1 MRYLIRRLGN
11 TRLRT
16 KFLLILA
23 SAMLIVCIGVFATIR
38 LPYAAYDEQLY
49 KSSVRMSAIFAER
62 IQSGLTDIEELSYRI
77 LADNVLQ
84 KNLSQMHDM
93 PTSTASWVSA
103 KKEVGDRMSYFA
115 IWFNNVETLQLKTA
129 SGETFIQGYG
139 RTHAVDRI
147 SEQSINTARTMGGR
161 EKWVIEEKDKPE
173 LYLLR
178 EIRETQNLSLRYMG
192 TLLIKIDL
200 DAMVEQNRRSMAA
213 LGSPLECAI
222 YSGETCL
229 YASDARVAGLS
240 YGEDGYEYMQDGG
253 DAALCVR
260 YTAPNGWQYVTLVDY
275 DGISNSVRLAERMT
289 LGVILASVLLALV
302 VSAILIAS
310 IVRHLQVLVDK
321 FDSFAAN
328 GKPVPKEDSPYLKRG
343 DEIGKLHRHFDKMT
357 RDYDRLT
364 RENTEKQQIL
374 QEKQMQQLRAQVRP
388 HFLYNTLESIYCLS
402 QSAPDKRIATMTDA
416 LGKMLRASLN
426 DKRDIVTIEE
436 DLQITREYLRIQLIR
451 YGERLQAEYDVPE
464 EFAQCRIPA
473 MTIQPLVE
481 NAVHHAADNML
492 DTCVIRIF
500 CRASG
505 DGIDVTVEDN
515 GQGIDEDILRKLESG
530 EIRPEGLG
538 IGMRNIHRR
547 VQYAFSEKY
556 GLRVKNEDGRTR
568 IVIHLPD
575 TRIEEAGRNQERT

>member
-1 MRYLIRRLGN
+1 MRYLIRRLSN

-49 KSSVRMSAIFAER
+49 KSSVKMSAIFAER

-84 KNLSQMHDM
+84 KNLTTMQDM
-93 PTSTASWVSA
+93 PINTASWVSA
-103 KKEVGDRMSYFA
+103 KTEIGDRMSYFA
-115 IWFNNVETLQLKTA
+115 IWFNNVKLLQLKTA
-129 SGETFIQGYG
+129 GGESFIQGYG
-139 RTHAVDRI
+139 RTHAVDKI
-147 SEQSINTARTMGGR
+147 TAQHVDAAMAMNGR
-161 EKWVIEEKDKPE
+161 EKWMIEEKDQPE

-178 EIRETQNLSLRYMG
+178 EIRETRGLSLRPMA

-200 DAMVEQNRRSMAA
+200 EAMVEQNRRSMAA

-229 YASDARVAGLS
+229 YASDERVASLP
-240 YGEDGYEYMQDGG
+240 YGEDGYEYMNSGG
-253 DAALCVR
+253 EALCVR

-275 DGISNSVRLAERMT
+275 GGISDSVKLAERMT

-321 FDSFAAN
+321 FDAFAAN
-328 GKPVPKEDSPYLKRG
+328 GRPVPEEDSPYLKRG

-364 RENTEKQQIL
+364 RENTEKQRIL
-374 QEKQMQQLRAQVRP
+374 QEKQMQQLRAQVCP

-426 DKRDIVTIEE
+426 DKRDIVTIED

-451 YGERLQAEYDVPE
+451 YGERLQVEYDVPD
-464 EFAQCRIPA
+464 EFAQCKIPA

-500 CRASG
+500 CRAAV

-515 GQGIDEDILRKLESG
+515 GQGIDEDILEKLESG

-547 VQYAFSEKY
+547 VQYAFSNEY
-556 GLRVKNEDGRTR
+556 GLRVKNEDGHTR

-575 TRIEEAGRNQERT
+575 TRA